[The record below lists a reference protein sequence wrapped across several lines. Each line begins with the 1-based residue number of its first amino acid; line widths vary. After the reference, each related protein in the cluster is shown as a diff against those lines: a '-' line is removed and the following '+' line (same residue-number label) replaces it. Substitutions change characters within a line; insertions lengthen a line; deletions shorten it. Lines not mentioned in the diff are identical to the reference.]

1 MGLLFVLTINGQHYP
16 GVDAALTEAPG
27 THRKNAREL
36 SREGR
41 QPIAAED
48 RMAFRA
54 KPLASEKPR
63 RRIYNLRLDV
73 IHPLPDI
80 SDRGIFE

>member
-1 MGLLFVLTINGQHYP
+1 MALLVLTINGQHYP
-16 GVDAALTEAPG
+16 GVAAALNGALG
-27 THRKNAREL
+27 MHRDNAREL
-36 SREGR
+36 GREGR

-54 KPLASEKPR
+54 PSPAWGKPR

-73 IHPLPDI
+73 IHPLPGT
-80 SDRGIFE
+80 SDRGMFE

>member
-1 MGLLFVLTINGQHYP
+1 VLTITGQRYP
-16 GVDAALTEAPG
+16 GVAAALAEALGMHSENAHEPG
-27 THRKNAREL
+27 
-36 SREGR
+36 REGR

-54 KPLASEKPR
+54 KPLAWGKPP

-73 IHPLPDI
+73 IHPLPNS